1 MKTLIQ
7 RVFDGN
13 DEMYARAVQA
23 VAEAEAKLGA
33 DAPVKMDTAYYLPC
47 LYAMNG
53 IKVTT
58 VGEAKAAL
66 EGPIKDYMTRNLRTK
81 DVFTSGVATA
91 LSGEI
96 IEAMPGL
103 RNRLVW
109 PLTLT

>member
-66 EGPIKDYMTRNLRTK
+66 EGLKT
-81 DVFTSGVATA
+81 
-91 LSGEI
+91 
-96 IEAMPGL
+96 
-103 RNRLVW
+103 
-109 PLTLT
+109 